1 MKTIVAFDFD
11 GTLTSHDTFLKFIQF
26 TKGNLFFYANVP
38 IIGFIW
44 LLSIVKIWNTH
55 KAKEC
60 VFSYCFKGI
69 SLIEFNQFSVD
80 FAMKI
85 NRMLQP
91 KAIQAIENSLS
102 QGYEPIIISAS
113 VANWISPWAKS
124 KNIQTV
130 IATTIAI
137 DSNAN
142 LTGKF
147 SSKNCVNQEKVNR
160 LLELYPDKSKYK
172 LIAYGNS
179 IGDKQLIEFAD
190 EGFYNQLR

>member
-11 GTLTSHDTFLKFIQF
+11 GTLTTKDTFVKFIQF

-38 IIGFIW
+38 LFGILW
-44 LLSIVKIWNTH
+44 LLSIFKIWSTH
-55 KAKEC
+55 KAKEFI
-60 VFSYCFKGI
+60 FSHCFKGM
-69 SLIEFNQFSVD
+69 SLSEFNQFAVD
-80 FAMKI
+80 FAKHI
-85 NRMLQP
+85 DQMLQP
-91 KAIQAIENSLS
+91 KAIQTIEESLS
-102 QGYEPIIISAS
+102 QGFEPVIVSAS
-113 VANWISPWAKS
+113 IANWILPWAQS

-160 LLELYPDKSKYK
+160 LLELYPDRSSYK
-172 LIAYGNS
+172 LVAYGNS
-179 IGDKQLIEFAD
+179 SGDEQLIDFAD